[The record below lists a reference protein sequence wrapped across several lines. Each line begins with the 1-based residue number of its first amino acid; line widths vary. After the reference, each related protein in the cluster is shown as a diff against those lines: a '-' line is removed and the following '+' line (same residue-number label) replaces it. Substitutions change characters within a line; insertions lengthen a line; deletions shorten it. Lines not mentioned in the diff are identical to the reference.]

1 MEWKGDSLDMMVC
14 GTQYTDAVTVQI
26 GPRTVPF
33 KHVDSLNVL
42 GYQVPRTFTS
52 TRQDVQGR
60 VQQARRAF
68 FAQVQYFT
76 CKALPL
82 VKKFRRYQSTV
93 QSRLLYAA
101 EAITIDS
108 ECVRVIHAFE

>member
-1 MEWKGDSLDMMVC
+1 MEWEGDSLEVMVC
-14 GTQYTDAVTVQI
+14 GTQYTDTVTVQV

-33 KHVDSLNVL
+33 KNVDSLNVL
-42 GYQVPRTFTS
+42 GYQIPRTFTS

-60 VQQARRAF
+60 VHQARKAF

-76 CKALPL
+76 CKAMPL

-93 QSRLLYAA
+93 QSRLRCAA

-108 ECVRVIHAFE
+108 ECVR